1 MDKKKEGLND
11 EELNA
16 VTGGSVIETEEPFIS
31 QPNEEAQWEVRV
43 YTTDRD
49 GKRVESVL
57 KISDPQRAGQFKILM
72 CDMKDGD
79 TV

>member
-1 MDKKKEGLND
+1 MDEKKEGLND

-57 KISDPQRAGQFKILM
+57 KISDPKKAGELKILKF
-72 CDMKDGD
+72 DMKDGE
-79 TV
+79 TG